1 MAKRS
6 PLGSHEKSVTVSV
19 DVIKKKEGEIA
30 KMYHTFELDDFY
42 REVLLADAENLEIA
56 ENGFFGLCVAINTHT
71 EKVALILPI
80 QPTLKGGSGPMG
92 EVGETLANSYL

>member
-19 DVIKKKEGEIA
+19 ADVIKKKKKEGDIT
-30 KMYHTFELDDFY
+30 KTYHTFELNDFY
-42 REVLLADAENLEIA
+42 REVLLADAENLEVA

-80 QPTLKGGSGPMG
+80 QSTLKGGSGPM
-92 EVGETLANSYL
+92 S